1 MLLHPVWLGC
11 RLQEEAL
18 LQEAR
23 PGSAARLEDL
33 DDYLE
38 QLYEGLD
45 EKVGKWAGPDWDC
58 VINSAFKE
66 LENCSTYY

>member
-1 MLLHPVWLGC
+1 LLAPVWLGC

-18 LQEAR
+18 LAEAR

-45 EKVGKWAGPDWDC
+45 EKVGERSGPEGDC
-58 VINSAFKE
+58 VMKRA
-66 LENCSTYY
+66 